1 MLIYEITLKEASAF
15 MAGLSKSLT
24 GQDLEAG
31 SQTGLDAPG
40 ARQDVAAELSGPA
53 VQQLAKAEQGMWTA
67 TLSDLMKKTMNPGS
81 NKPGVIDASQVP
93 EAERARAL
101 DLQINRMLQ
110 RLSRNE
116 VSNYQEIAKVVAPE
130 YRSRATGFSSMIGRM
145 RDQILSLS
153 PTKDNQTQLDDAW
166 KEIAQS
172 GYESANMARFQ
183 PDRGQAAGGLQRG
196 ADTQQ
201 VSQAVARSG
210 LNAKNLN
217 INYRM
222 SPTND
227 AKFNALMQTMGF
239 MKPGQ

>member
-1 MLIYEITLKEASAF
+1 
-15 MAGLSKSLT
+15 
-24 GQDLEAG
+24 
-31 SQTGLDAPG
+31 
-40 ARQDVAAELSGPA
+40 
-53 VQQLAKAEQGMWTA
+53 MWTA

-130 YRSRATGFSSMIGRM
+130 YRSRAMGFTSMIGRM
-145 RDQILSLS
+145 RDQILSLA
-153 PTKDNQTQLDDAW
+153 PTKDNQGQLDDAW

-183 PDRGQAAGGLQRG
+183 PERGQAAGGLQRG

-201 VSQAVARSG
+201 MSQAVARAG
-210 LNAKNLN
+210 LTAKNLN

-227 AKFNALMQTMGF
+227 AKFNALMQSMGF